1 MEPAS
6 ILQLPLIEPRQL
18 SMALDA
24 PKLRGLSPSERD
36 AVLGALAGLLLEAS
50 DIAEREDDDAHV

>member
-1 MEPAS
+1 MIS
-6 ILQLPLIEPRQL
+6 LPTPSARTTEPRQL

-36 AVLGALAGLLLEAS
+36 AVLGAFVGLLLEAS
-50 DIAEREDDDAHV
+50 NNSAREDDDARV

>member
-6 ILQLPLIEPRQL
+6 ILQLPPIEPRQL

>member
-1 MEPAS
+1 MKPAS
-6 ILQLPLIEPRQL
+6 ILQLPPIEPRQL

-24 PKLRGLSPSERD
+24 PTLRGLSPSERD

-50 DIAEREDDDAHV
+50 DIAERGDDDAHV

>member
-1 MEPAS
+1 MKPVS
-6 ILQLPLIEPRQL
+6 ILQLPPVGPRQL

-50 DIAEREDDDAHV
+50 DFPEREDDDAHV